1 MLWHAMADGTIR
13 SETSFRQIAFA
24 AMVLR
29 PYALYAA
36 GMLALH
42 RDRTSVTAQLTDAG
56 S

>member
-13 SETSFRQIAFA
+13 SETSFRQIVFA
-24 AMVLR
+24 AMALA
-29 PYALYAA
+29 PYALCAA

-42 RDRTSVTAQLTDAG
+42 QDRTSVAAHLMGAG